1 MILIKLI
8 GKVFAVPLLIV
19 TILVQWISIFLNAMT
34 AGIFYLLSGIF
45 FLTGVLSY
53 GFGLETRAEVVRILI
68 IAFAVFI
75 VPFVIGWLTEKV
87 ILLRCLLAEFIRS

>member
-1 MILIKLI
+1 MVLIKLI
-8 GKVFAVPLLIV
+8 GKVFAVPILIV

-53 GFGLETRAEVVRILI
+53 GFGLETKAEVVRILI

-75 VPFVIGWLTEKV
+75 LPFVVGWLTEKV

>member
-8 GKVFAVPLLIV
+8 GKVFAVPILIV

-53 GFGLETRAEVVRILI
+53 GFGLETKAEVVRILI

>member
-8 GKVFAVPLLIV
+8 GKVFAVPILIV

-34 AGIFYLLSGIF
+34 AGIFYLLSGLF

-53 GFGLETRAEVVRILI
+53 GFGLETKAEVVRILI

>member
-8 GKVFAVPLLIV
+8 GKVLAVPILIV

-53 GFGLETRAEVVRILI
+53 GFGLETKAEVVRILI

-75 VPFVIGWLTEKV
+75 VPFVVGWLTEKV

>member
-8 GKVFAVPLLIV
+8 GKVFAVPILIV

-75 VPFVIGWLTEKV
+75 VPFAVGWLTEKV
-87 ILLRCLLAEFIRS
+87 ILLRCLLAEFICS

>member
-8 GKVFAVPLLIV
+8 GKVFAVPILIV

-34 AGIFYLLSGIF
+34 AGIFYLLSSIF

-53 GFGLETRAEVVRILI
+53 GFGLETKAEVVRILI
-68 IAFAVFI
+68 IAFAAFI
-75 VPFVIGWLTEKV
+75 VPFVVGWLTEKV

>member
-8 GKVFAVPLLIV
+8 GKVFAVPILIV

-34 AGIFYLLSGIF
+34 AGIFYLVSAIF

-53 GFGLETRAEVVRILI
+53 GFGLETKAEVVRILI

-75 VPFVIGWLTEKV
+75 VPFVVGWLTEKV

>member
-8 GKVFAVPLLIV
+8 GKVFAVPILIV

-53 GFGLETRAEVVRILI
+53 GFGLETKAEVVRILI

-75 VPFVIGWLTEKV
+75 VPFVVGWLTEKV

>member
-8 GKVFAVPLLIV
+8 GKVLAVPILIV

-75 VPFVIGWLTEKV
+75 VPFVVGWLTEKV

>member
-34 AGIFYLLSGIF
+34 AGIFYLVSAIF

-53 GFGLETRAEVVRILI
+53 GFGLETKAEVVRILI

-75 VPFVIGWLTEKV
+75 VPFVVGWLTEKV

>member
-8 GKVFAVPLLIV
+8 GKVLAVPILIV

-68 IAFAVFI
+68 IALAVFI
-75 VPFVIGWLTEKV
+75 VPFVAGWLTEKV

>member
-8 GKVFAVPLLIV
+8 GKVFAVPILIV

-34 AGIFYLLSGIF
+34 AGIFYLLSVLF

-53 GFGLETRAEVVRILI
+53 GFGLETKAEVVRILI

-75 VPFVIGWLTEKV
+75 VPFVVGWLTEKV
-87 ILLRCLLAEFIRS
+87 VLLRCLLAEFIRS

>member
-8 GKVFAVPLLIV
+8 GKVFAVPILIV

-34 AGIFYLLSGIF
+34 AGIFYLLSGLF

-53 GFGLETRAEVVRILI
+53 GFGLETKAEVVRILI

-87 ILLRCLLAEFIRS
+87 VLLRCLLAEFIRS

>member
-87 ILLRCLLAEFIRS
+87 VLLRCLLAEFIRS